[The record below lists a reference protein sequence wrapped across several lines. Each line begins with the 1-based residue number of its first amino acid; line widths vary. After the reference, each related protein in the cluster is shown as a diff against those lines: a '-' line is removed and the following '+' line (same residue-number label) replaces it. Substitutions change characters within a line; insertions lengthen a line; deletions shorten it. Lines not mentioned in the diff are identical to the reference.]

1 MRGVRRIAARIP
13 DELYL
18 YLTLLAA
25 STKKS
30 KEELVIEALQEYI
43 EKRKDEIKLP

>member
-1 MRGVRRIAARIP
+1 MRRITARIP

-30 KEELVIEALQEYI
+30 KEELVIEAIKEYL
-43 EKRKDEIKLP
+43 EKHKEEVRLP